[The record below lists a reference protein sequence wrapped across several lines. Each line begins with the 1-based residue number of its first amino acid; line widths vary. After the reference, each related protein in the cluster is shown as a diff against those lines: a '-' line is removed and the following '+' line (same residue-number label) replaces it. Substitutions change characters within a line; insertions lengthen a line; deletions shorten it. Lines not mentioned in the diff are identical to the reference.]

1 MLVNVWLGI
10 RDDVQTAI
18 NTCLDWDDS
27 TEYSGPVGD
36 REKKIFQAMSD
47 RAVVQS
53 LFNKATI
60 NSNLWN
66 LWSVYFDEPKD
77 ILIRVKNA
85 LDYLEATYPLQF
97 VIAAAW
103 HWDGRQVGTQY
114 TYDEGEITGITGTPT
129 YPIHTKLI
137 DFMPDIVT
145 YDVDGN
151 ELTRTAATILSDV
164 NLLAGQSPRE
174 FT

>member
-10 RDDVQTAI
+10 RDDAQTAI

-36 REKKIFQAMSD
+36 REKKIFKAMSD
-47 RAVVQS
+47 HAVVQR

-60 NSNLWN
+60 NSTLWN
-66 LWSVYFDEPKD
+66 LWTVYFDEPKD
-77 ILIRVKNA
+77 ILIKVKNE
-85 LDYLEATYPLQF
+85 LDYLEATYPSQF

-114 TYDEGEITGITGTPT
+114 DEGVITGTPT
-129 YPIHTKLI
+129 YPIHPKLI
-137 DFMPDIVT
+137 DFMPDVWNGDDPAT
-145 YDVDGN
+145 YS
-151 ELTRTAATILSDV
+151 TATQLADV
-164 NLLAGQSPRE
+164 NLLAGQKPRE